1 VGHALAGAERAVVEQ
16 QQRAVR
22 QLARAVLLG
31 SMSGPSRQLISPLAR
46 SMMITAET
54 LRRLAA
60 TVPSAS
66 G

>member
-1 VGHALAGAERAVVEQ
+1 
-16 QQRAVR
+16 
-22 QLARAVLLG
+22 
-31 SMSGPSRQLISPLAR
+31 MSGPSRQLISPLAR